1 MRSRDRRHLVLGLVA
16 LGSSCLVGTGCLP
29 LGQTGAA
36 PADLARAVPLGEPAG
51 DPAPAPVPA
60 TAELVGPDD
69 QEILAAMRAW
79 KAEGRAPIIRRDD
92 FIQYP
97 YGLTEAVVS
106 CQPLRVCDIE
116 LEAGEEIL
124 QVSLGDGS
132 RWLASPAFSGERES
146 LTPHVL
152 VKPTELG
159 IATNAVITTTRR
171 TYYLGL
177 VSRRDA
183 TQVRRVKF
191 YYPQEL
197 VEQANDVF
205 RAKAAQRKQDRE
217 TTIARLRSPAVDSL
231 NFDYEISGDAVPWRP
246 VRVFDDGAHVYIQ
259 MPPAMRVTE
268 APALLVRT
276 RTGEGALVNYRL
288 RQPYYVVDTLF
299 ETALLVMGVG
309 THQERVTVRRLS
321 PHTLG
326 GGQ

>member
-69 QEILAAMRAW
+69 QEILAAMQAW